1 MANLRK
7 DSLNSKNLRTN
18 IILIFLVFSSFAVSA
33 QVWEKITTVDL
44 NQNIEQVS
52 IDRQGNLYM
61 EVESGA
67 IEKYNR
73 NGVFQRHFSPNK
85 KSNPSLI
92 EAWQGL
98 RVFVFYKDFQE
109 YLFLDRLMNSSER
122 YTLENEKIAGYSS
135 IATIAADNNLWVLDA
150 QALSL
155 KKIDINNQEIINETF
170 LSLNLSPSDFDF
182 TIMREYQNLLF
193 IGDRKNGV
201 LVFDNI
207 GNYLETLPLK
217 EIEYFSFNGTNLIA
231 HEGANLLLFDIYKK
245 QKREVSLPDSSHYSF
260 VLMENTRVFLFSSS
274 RLDIYELN

>member
-1 MANLRK
+1 MG
-7 DSLNSKNLRTN
+7 SLNSKNLRTS
-18 IILIFLVFSSFAVSA
+18 IILISLLYSSFAVSA
-33 QVWEKITTVDL
+33 QEWTKITTVDL
-44 NQNIEQVS
+44 KKKIEQVS

-73 NGVFQRHFSPNK
+73 DGVFQRHFSPNK

-122 YTLENEKIAGYSS
+122 YPLDNQKIAGYSS
-135 IATIAADNNLWVLDA
+135 ITTLAADNNLWVLDA

-182 TIMREYQNLLF
+182 TTMREYQNLLF

-207 GNYLETLPLK
+207 GNYIETLP
-217 EIEYFSFNGTNLIA
+217 IDGIDYFSFNGTNLIA
-231 HEGANLLLFDIYKK
+231 QKDHKLILFDIYKR
-245 QKREVSLPDSSHYSF
+245 QKKEVSLPDSSPYSF
-260 VLMENTRVFLFSSS
+260 VLMENTRVFLFGTSK
-274 RLDIYELN
+274 LDIFKLN

>member
-7 DSLNSKNLRTN
+7 DSLNSKSLRTN

-44 NQNIEQVS
+44 NQNMEQVS

-61 EVESGA
+61 VVESGA

>member
-1 MANLRK
+1 MG
-7 DSLNSKNLRTN
+7 SLNSKNLRTN
-18 IILIFLVFSSFAVSA
+18 IILISLLYSSFVASA
-33 QVWEKITTVDL
+33 QEWRKITTVDFKK
-44 NQNIEQVS
+44 NIEQVS
-52 IDRQGNLYM
+52 IDRQGNLYI

-122 YTLENEKIAGYSS
+122 YTLDNQKIAGYSS
-135 IATIAADNNLWVLDA
+135 IATLAADNNLWVLDA

-182 TIMREYQNLLF
+182 TTMREYQNLLF

-207 GNYLETLPLK
+207 GNYIETLP
-217 EIEYFSFNGTNLIA
+217 IAGVDYFSFNGANLIA
-231 HEGANLLLFDIYKK
+231 QKGNKLILFDIYKR
-245 QKREVSLPDSSHYSF
+245 QKKEVSLPDSSTYSF
-260 VLMENTRVFLFSSS
+260 VLMENTRVFLFGTNK
-274 RLDIYELN
+274 LDIYELN

>member
-1 MANLRK
+1 
-7 DSLNSKNLRTN
+7 
-18 IILIFLVFSSFAVSA
+18 
-33 QVWEKITTVDL
+33 
-44 NQNIEQVS
+44 
-52 IDRQGNLYM
+52 
-61 EVESGA
+61 
-67 IEKYNR
+67 
-73 NGVFQRHFSPNK
+73 
-85 KSNPSLI
+85 
-92 EAWQGL
+92 
-98 RVFVFYKDFQE
+98 
-109 YLFLDRLMNSSER
+109 
-122 YTLENEKIAGYSS
+122 
-135 IATIAADNNLWVLDA
+135 
-150 QALSL
+150 LSL

-245 QKREVSLPDSSHYSF
+245 QKREVSLPDSSNYSF

>member
-1 MANLRK
+1 M

-18 IILIFLVFSSFAVSA
+18 IILISFLCSSFVVNA
-33 QVWEKITTVDL
+33 QEWEKITSVDL
-44 NQNIEQVS
+44 KKNIEQVS

-73 NGVFQRHFSPNK
+73 DGVFQRHFSPNK

-122 YTLENEKIAGYSS
+122 YALDNQKIASYSS
-135 IATIAADNNLWVLDA
+135 ITTIAADNNLWVLDA

-155 KKIDINNQEIINETF
+155 KKIDISNQEIINENF
-170 LSLNLSPSDFDF
+170 LSLKLTPIDFDF
-182 TIMREYQNLLF
+182 TTMREYQNLLF
-193 IGDRKNGV
+193 IGDRKNGI

-207 GNYLETLPLK
+207 GNYIETLP
-217 EIEYFSFNGTNLIA
+217 IDGIDYFSFNGSNLVAKKDAKLI
-231 HEGANLLLFDIYKK
+231 LFDIYKR
-245 QKREVSLPDSSHYSF
+245 QKKEVSLPDSSPYSF

-274 RLDIYELN
+274 KLDIYELN

>member
-1 MANLRK
+1 MANLSK
-7 DSLNSKNLRTN
+7 DSLNSKSLRTN

-98 RVFVFYKDFQE
+98 RVFVFYKGFQE

-122 YTLENEKIAGYSS
+122 YTL
-135 IATIAADNNLWVLDA
+135 
-150 QALSL
+150 
-155 KKIDINNQEIINETF
+155 
-170 LSLNLSPSDFDF
+170 
-182 TIMREYQNLLF
+182 
-193 IGDRKNGV
+193 
-201 LVFDNI
+201 
-207 GNYLETLPLK
+207 
-217 EIEYFSFNGTNLIA
+217 
-231 HEGANLLLFDIYKK
+231 
-245 QKREVSLPDSSHYSF
+245 
-260 VLMENTRVFLFSSS
+260 
-274 RLDIYELN
+274 